1 MHAFLMNAWAT
12 FVRAIHSINFFKYG
26 FMMNDGI
33 WIHMIGGGILAKV
46 IRHYLSAKYAILAIL
61 AIAITWEFIE
71 FYLETPNKGALL
83 AIYGSVERYIYDSI
97 GDILGAVIIA
107 ALCIF

>member
-1 MHAFLMNAWAT
+1 
-12 FVRAIHSINFFKYG
+12 
-26 FMMNDGI
+26 MMNDGI
-33 WIHMIGGGILAKV
+33 WIHMIGGGVLGKI
-46 IRHYLSAKYAILAIL
+46 IHRYLPAKYTILVVL

-71 FYLETPNKGALL
+71 LYLETPNKAAILT
-83 AIYGSVERYIYDSI
+83 IYGSVERYIYDSI